1 MRDSCR
7 FLLNKNIA
15 SDVGNKKYN
24 AYICTQIYNKIK
36 NFSMN
41 HYETVFILNPVLSE
55 TQVKETVAKFEEFL
69 ASRGAQM
76 VSKEDWGLKK
86 LAYEI
91 QHKKS
96 GFYHLFEY
104 KVEGSAIKELE
115 TEFRRDER
123 VMRFLT
129 VALDKHAIAWAERRR
144 EKLKTKKA

>member
-1 MRDSCR
+1 MVGC
-7 FLLNKNIA
+7 NI
-15 SDVGNKKYN
+15 NIN
-24 AYICTQIYNKIK
+24 YICTQFYNI
-36 NFSMN
+36 NQLFIMN

-69 ASRGAQM
+69 ASKGAQM

-129 VALDKHAIAWAERRR
+129 VTLDKHAIAWAERRR